1 MFADTRRSESSNKMG
16 MGQAYD
22 QLFKTAKERKLCTA
36 CNRSTNAEEMVT
48 NHLPFE
54 IVPPCQAL
62 KV

>member
-1 MFADTRRSESSNKMG
+1 MFADTRHSESSNKVG
-16 MGQAYD
+16 MGQVYD
-22 QLFKTAKERKLCTA
+22 QLLKAEKERKLCTA
-36 CNRSTNAEEMVT
+36 CNRDTNAEEMVT